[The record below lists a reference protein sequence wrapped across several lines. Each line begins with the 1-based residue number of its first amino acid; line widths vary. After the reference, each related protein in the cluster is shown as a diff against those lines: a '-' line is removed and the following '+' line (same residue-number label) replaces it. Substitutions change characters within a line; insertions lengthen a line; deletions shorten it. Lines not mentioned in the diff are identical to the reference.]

1 MLTCRK
7 DVAKVN
13 ERIKTE
19 KTDYLCRALAEL
31 KTPEEAEA
39 LLEDLCTI
47 AELQEM
53 SNRLVA
59 ARMLDAGK
67 TYLEICAATGLST
80 ATVTRVNRARK
91 YGSGGYELILGRLK
105 ESGE

>member
-1 MLTCRK
+1 M
-7 DVAKVN
+7 N
-13 ERIKTE
+13 ERVKNE
-19 KTDYLCRALAEL
+19 KTDFLCRALVQI

-59 ARMLDAGK
+59 ARMLEEGR

-91 YGSGGYELILGRLK
+91 YGSGGYELLLGRLK
-105 ESGE
+105 EQGE

>member
-1 MLTCRK
+1 M
-7 DVAKVN
+7 N
-13 ERIKTE
+13 ERIKNE

-53 SNRLVA
+53 SNRLA
-59 ARMLDAGK
+59 AAKMLDEGG
-67 TYLEICAATGLST
+67 TYLEICAVTGLST

-91 YGSGGYELILGRLK
+91 YGSGGYELILNRLK
-105 ESGE
+105 ERGE

>member
-1 MLTCRK
+1 M
-7 DVAKVN
+7 N
-13 ERIKTE
+13 ERVKNE
-19 KTDYLCRALAEL
+19 KTDFLCRALVEV
-31 KTPEEAEA
+31 KTVAEAEA

-59 ARMLDAGK
+59 AKMLDEGS

-91 YGSGGYELILGRLK
+91 YGSGGYELLLDRLK
-105 ESGE
+105 KQGE

>member
-1 MLTCRK
+1 M
-7 DVAKVN
+7 N
-13 ERIKTE
+13 ERIKNDRI
-19 KTDYLCRALAEL
+19 DYLCRALAAL

-53 SNRLVA
+53 SNRLSA
-59 ARMLDAGK
+59 ARMLDEGS

-91 YGSGGYELILGRLK
+91 YGSGGYELILDRLK
-105 ESGE
+105 ERGE

>member
-1 MLTCRK
+1 M
-7 DVAKVN
+7 N
-13 ERIKTE
+13 ERVKNE
-19 KTDYLCRALAEL
+19 KTDLLCRALVQI

-59 ARMLDAGK
+59 AKMLDKGC

-91 YGSGGYELILGRLK
+91 YGSGGYELLLSRLK
-105 ESGE
+105 EEQGE

>member
-1 MLTCRK
+1 M
-7 DVAKVN
+7 
-13 ERIKTE
+13 
-19 KTDYLCRALAEL
+19 CRALVEV
-31 KTPEEAEA
+31 KTVAEAEA

-59 ARMLDAGK
+59 ARMLDEGS

-91 YGSGGYELILGRLK
+91 YGSGGYELLLDRLK
-105 ESGE
+105 KQGE